1 MRSMKSPRKPSDS
14 PRAGA
19 GLVRLFGGLLGG
31 VLFWMPVWVP
41 LVLLAQVGL
50 LGLRPARTESRQIAE
65 HEIERAKR
73 LKGHSERRATLEAW
87 SEALDDPV
95 YRERMQRLL
104 DGR

>member
-1 MRSMKSPRKPSDS
+1 MKSPRKPSDR

-50 LGLRPARTESRQIAE
+50 LGLRPARAESRRLAE
-65 HEIERAKR
+65 HEVELAERLA
-73 LKGHSERRATLEAW
+73 GHSARRATLEAW
-87 SEALDDPV
+87 SVALDDPV

>member
-1 MRSMKSPRKPSDS
+1 MKSPRKPSDR

-50 LGLRPARTESRQIAE
+50 LGLRPARAESRRLDE
-65 HEIERAKR
+65 HEFELDKR
-73 LKGHSERRATLEAW
+73 LKGHSERREMLMAW
-87 SEALDDPV
+87 SEALDDPI
-95 YRERMQRLL
+95 YRERMRRLL